1 MSLALPID
9 GVAAAGPQNE
19 TRELFTPSLQTRRL
33 SNVAAIGIC
42 MNVGSRDQSCMFF
55 FFAAIAAAEVEQPEG
70 C

>member
-9 GVAAAGPQNE
+9 GAAAAGPQNE
-19 TRELFTPSLQTRRL
+19 TRELFTPSLLNRRL

-42 MNVGSRDQSCMFF
+42 MNVVCF